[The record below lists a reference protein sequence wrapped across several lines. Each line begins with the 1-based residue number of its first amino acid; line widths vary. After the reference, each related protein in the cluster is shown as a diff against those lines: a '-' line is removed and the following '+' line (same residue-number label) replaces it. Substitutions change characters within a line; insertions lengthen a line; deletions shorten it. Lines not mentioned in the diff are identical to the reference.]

1 MFKNYWD
8 IEVGDSRA
16 LNQAQGPSEH
26 RWHDCEFAQIHR
38 ISELEGP
45 INRLCHSSVRA
56 VGFLGRRKTV
66 EAEAA
71 LAIEDFQKRLG
82 LSL

>member
-1 MFKNYWD
+1 M
-8 IEVGDSRA
+8 EDSLYLR
-16 LNQAQGPSEH
+16 LLDPSCVTPRGIFTNHESL
-26 RWHDCEFAQIHR
+26 EYR

-45 INRLCHSSVRA
+45 INRLYHSSVRV
-56 VGFLGRRKTV
+56 VGFLGGRKTV